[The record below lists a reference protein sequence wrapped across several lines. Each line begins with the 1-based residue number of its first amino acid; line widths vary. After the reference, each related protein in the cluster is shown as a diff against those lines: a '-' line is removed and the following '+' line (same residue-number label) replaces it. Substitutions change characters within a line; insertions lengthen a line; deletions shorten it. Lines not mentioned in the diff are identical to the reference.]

1 MKKNSLHIV
10 GFILILLLSVPA
22 LGQEQR
28 ISVQAENKNLS
39 LVLEELSEAYAIR
52 FAFDADYFSEIK
64 VDLQY
69 DQISLSDFLNELSDK
84 HHLLYEEMDGT
95 YVLYRNPAPRPEPK
109 PEFIT
114 IRGKVFD
121 KTTGEPLLFCAIGL
135 DERRGTITNE
145 LGIFSTKIEKADH
158 ARIQISHLGYRQ
170 LDTTLQITNQP
181 FHQLA
186 LVPFDI
192 HIETINVYQQ
202 EKNVLEL
209 GSQPDRIAFN
219 PKQAENLPRIDDSD
233 LVTALTLIPGVN
245 FLGGENSGISIR
257 GGSPSEN
264 LILLDGMPVLET
276 SHLFGNLS
284 VLNAKYI
291 SQAFVSRGAFDA
303 RYGER
308 ISGIVELTGKSNY
321 YRPSLDLSANMLNV
335 NATGTIPVGKVV
347 SISGAYRK
355 SYIDQW
361 ENYLYRQMLEQGS
374 LSGDEES
381 AVVPTVAYDDLNF
394 KLSIKASDKQELS
407 LSLLESNDLQE
418 RDFLFNENSRLFRQ
432 QQADSRNRGI
442 SGNWRYQ
449 PNENWQHHVN
459 VGYNELERSSGMEA
473 GLEPNRQGRGG
484 KQELDTDDNQLQE
497 LIASWAGEWKTG
509 NFNHAFGFGLNNNEV
524 SYTYLSK
531 RATGATQIDSINY
544 DSQLTVLHAYVQEKF
559 QLTDQL
565 HARIGLRVNHENQ
578 QNKFYPQARW
588 GISYDLSENIKLFY
602 SGGIYNQFLSR
613 IRKIDS
619 NGNSDLVWYLPDS
632 TGLGILESQQHVLGL
647 RYEKNGLSV
656 DLEPY
661 YKSTTGKLNLYAE
674 TSGGK
679 EKTIRYVQRSGEAE
693 NYGLDALVHYKQGIF
708 THMLAYSLSKSMER
722 FEVFNNGQD
731 YPSFDDQRH
740 RLRWTEMARYKS
752 WIISTNLTY
761 QTGSPFLITQEEA
774 GSSLEFGRLPF
785 FAQADFSLMKRWN
798 YKFFTLSSGVSLL
811 NFLDRENVL
820 EVDYFNISDEAGS
833 YSIRT
838 DITAMKFTPVFFV
851 NIKLQ

>member
-1 MKKNSLHIV
+1 MKKTSYNMACFL
-10 GFILILLLSVPA
+10 LIMLLSLPVA
-22 LGQEQR
+22 GQEKM
-28 ISVQAENKNLS
+28 ISVQAENKSLS
-39 LVLEELSEAYAIR
+39 LVLEELSETAAIR

-64 VDLQY
+64 VNLQY
-69 DQISLSDFLNELSDK
+69 EQVLLTDFLNELSK
-84 HHLLYEEMDGT
+84 KYHLLYDEMDGT
-95 YVLYRNPAPRPEPK
+95 YVLYRNPAPLPEPK
-109 PEFIT
+109 PELIT
-114 IRGKVFD
+114 FRGKVFD
-121 KTTGEPLLFCAIGL
+121 QNTGEPLLFCNVGL
-135 DERRGTITNE
+135 GEQQGTITNE
-145 LGIFSTKIEKADH
+145 LGIFSAKVEKAADI
-158 ARIQISHLGYRQ
+158 RVQISHLGYRQ
-170 LDTTLQITNQP
+170 LDTTLQIASQP
-181 FHQLA
+181 FHQLELA
-186 LVPFDI
+186 PFDI

-209 GSQPDRIAFN
+209 GSQPDRMAFN
-219 PKQAENLPRIDDSD
+219 PKQSENLPRIDDSD

-245 FLGGENSGISIR
+245 FLGGENAGISIR

-321 YRPSLDLSANMLNV
+321 YRPSLDLSANLLNV
-335 NATGTIPVGKVV
+335 NATGTVPIGKVA
-347 SISGAYRK
+347 SLSGAYRK

-361 ENYLYRQMLEQGS
+361 ENYLYRQILEQGS
-374 LSGDEES
+374 PSGEDES

-394 KLSIKASDKQELS
+394 KFSLTPSEKQEIS
-407 LSLLESNDLQE
+407 ISVLEGNDLQDRE
-418 RDFLFNENSRLFRQ
+418 FLFNENSRLYRN
-432 QQADSRNRGI
+432 QQADSKNRGI

-449 PNENWQHHVN
+449 PNTNWQLHLN
-459 VGYNELERSSGMEA
+459 AGYNELERSSGSIA
-473 GLEPNRQGRGG
+473 GLQPNRQGKGG
-484 KQELDTDDNQLQE
+484 KEELDTDDNQLQE
-497 LIASWAGEWKTG
+497 LIASMSAEWTTG
-509 NFNHAFGFGLNNNEV
+509 NYSHAFGFGFNHDQV

-531 RATGATQIDSINY
+531 RTTGAIQSDSINY
-544 DSQLTVLHAYVQEKF
+544 DSKLTILHAYLQEKV
-559 QLTDQL
+559 QLTDRLQ
-565 HARIGLRVNHENQ
+565 ARLGMRVNHENQ
-578 QNKFYPQARW
+578 QNKLYLQPRW
-588 GISYDLSENIKLFY
+588 GMSYDLSDAVKLFY
-602 SGGIYNQFLSR
+602 SGGTYYQFLSR

-632 TGLGILESQQHVLGL
+632 AGMGILESQQHVLGF

-656 DLEPY
+656 DVEPY

-679 EKTIRYVQRSGEAE
+679 EKTIHYVQRSGEAR

-708 THMLAYSLSKSMER
+708 THMLAYSLSESVER

-761 QTGSPFLITQEEA
+761 HTGSPFLMTEGE
-774 GSSLEFGRLPF
+774 SSQEFGRLPF
-785 FAQADFSLMKRWN
+785 FVQADFSLIKRWN

-811 NFLDRENVL
+811 NFLNRENVL
-820 EVDYFNISDEAGS
+820 EIDNFSIADEAGS
-833 YSIRT
+833 YSVRT
-838 DITAMKFTPVFFV
+838 DVTAMRFTPVFFF